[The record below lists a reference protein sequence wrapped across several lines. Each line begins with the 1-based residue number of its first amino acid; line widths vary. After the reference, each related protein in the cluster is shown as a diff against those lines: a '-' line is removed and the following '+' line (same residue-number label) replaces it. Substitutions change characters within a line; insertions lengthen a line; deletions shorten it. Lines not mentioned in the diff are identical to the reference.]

1 LTNACAQI
9 EMKCN
14 HPRNKWPTFPL
25 FTCSLSFFL
34 IFLKGRKSSVTPRCG
49 VGSLI
54 YKNQILFPNFFIM
67 IVNYEE
73 IFFKLS
79 WSSSNGEPNTVLFL
93 FQSLIKVPERD
104 CICECWYSMTG
115 TLYFRKTVSVYS
127 KLSEYHL
134 FFSAYVAEGGRKLI
148 GIFCNNKDEENTIHQ
163 YHEN

>member
-1 LTNACAQI
+1 MFLSMDKFLRTSNLHSLCVSHAFLMYHLYDGRIGSSEPKKYGHKEDGISGFCSHQPSTANHLTNACAQI

-67 IVNYEE
+67 IVN
-73 IFFKLS
+73 L
-79 WSSSNGEPNTVLFL
+79 
-93 FQSLIKVPERD
+93 Q
-104 CICECWYSMTG
+104 
-115 TLYFRKTVSVYS
+115 
-127 KLSEYHL
+127 
-134 FFSAYVAEGGRKLI
+134 
-148 GIFCNNKDEENTIHQ
+148 
-163 YHEN
+163 